1 LGIQRLNSLKIYLV
15 FLLEDADRLTEE
27 TVLVVGLGEI
37 GGTLFELLKETSN
50 FTVYGLDLDEEKM
63 RATRQD
69 QNKLP
74 EKVDTMHICFPCK
87 DQANFVAAVAS
98 YTKQFKPELLIINS
112 TVPPGTTKKTQQNC
126 KCLVAH
132 SPARGVHESPEHM
145 KWEIK
150 RWTKYVGG
158 ADAKAAEAACRH
170 FEKMGLKVKTLK
182 SCAETELAKLF
193 ETTYRAWMIVCFQEM
208 HRIARACKADFDDT
222 VDFLEDTHRV
232 RLDRPIMF
240 PGVIGGH
247 CLIPNTELLLN
258 FHDSEFLRLILKSN
272 EKRKTEIEDKT
283 VSEEVEII
291 KKRSELFQRELME
304 KLNK

>member
-1 LGIQRLNSLKIYLV
+1 
-15 FLLEDADRLTEE
+15 LTKE

-37 GGTLFELLKETSN
+37 GRTLFELLKETDL

-63 RATRQD
+63 RATHQD

-74 EKVDTMHICFPCK
+74 QKIDTMHVCLPCK
-87 DQANFVAAVAS
+87 NQESFVATVIS
-98 YTKQFKPELLIINS
+98 YVKQFKPDLLIVNS
-112 TVPPGTTKKTQQNC
+112 TVPPGTTKKVQQNC

-132 SPARGVHESPEHM
+132 SPARGVHKSPEHM

-158 ADAKAAEAACRH
+158 ADAKAAKATCRH
-170 FEKMGLKVKTLK
+170 FEQMGLKVKTLK

-193 ETTYRAWMIVCFQEM
+193 ETTYRAWMIACFQEM
-208 HRIARACKADFDDT
+208 HRISRNFEADFDDA

-258 FHDSEFLRLILKSN
+258 VYDSEFLRLILKSN
-272 EKRKTEIEDKT
+272 EKRKEEIKDNRIQKEAEK
-283 VSEEVEII
+283 VR
-291 KKRSELFQRELME
+291 KRAEALEKELM
-304 KLNK
+304 NKNK